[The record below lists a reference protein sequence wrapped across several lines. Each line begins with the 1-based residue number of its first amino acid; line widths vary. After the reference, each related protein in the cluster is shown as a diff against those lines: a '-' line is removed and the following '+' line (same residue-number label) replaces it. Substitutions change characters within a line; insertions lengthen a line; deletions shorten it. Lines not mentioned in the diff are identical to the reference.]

1 MTQNNKGANRAKQL
15 LKDIGYD
22 DITNVS
28 MDMLVSGLGATL
40 IETPLNNSDGKI
52 IRGRSK
58 TLIKIN
64 SNIPYPEKKRFT
76 IAHEIGH
83 LLLHNILEIHNE
95 NSNTLNWFQNTE
107 DQAKR
112 GKQEWEANDFASELL
127 MPEDLFRSECF
138 KKPFNP
144 QLLKNLSH
152 RFKTGITSVIFR
164 YLKLNLHPVLVVFIH
179 NGKVKYWLRST
190 DFQYYIKNITKLPPP
205 VDSVAQEYLNGD
217 YSFIYNANEKAQLI
231 DKSTWLELNGKES
244 DSEFYEYCIPIKQ
257 YKTITSVIWEE

>member
-1 MTQNNKGANRAKQL
+1 MNPNNKGANRAKL
-15 LKDIGYD
+15 LLDEIGYD
-22 DITNVS
+22 EITDLP
-28 MDMLVSGLGATL
+28 MKTLVSGLGATL
-40 IETPLNNSDGKI
+40 IETPMSNSDGKI
-52 IRGRSK
+52 VRGNTK

-64 SNIPYPEKKRFT
+64 SNISYPEKRRFT

-83 LLLHNILEIHNE
+83 LLLHDKLEFHNE
-95 NSNTLNWFQNTE
+95 NANTLNWFKNTE

-138 KKPFNP
+138 KKSFNP

-152 RFKTGITSVIFR
+152 RFKTSITSVIFR
-164 YLKLNLHPVLVVFIH
+164 YLKLNLHPILVVFIH

-205 VDSVAQEYLNGD
+205 VDSVAQEYLDGD

-231 DKSTWLELNGKES
+231 DKSTWLENFSNIVSL
-244 DSEFYEYCIPIKQ
+244 
-257 YKTITSVIWEE
+257 